1 MALVAV
7 VRLYDDLILFEET
20 FGRDHDV
27 TATFEDFHYLTDEDG
42 FTRYV
47 FFWWCT
53 GSGFETF
60 DAALQSDPTVVD
72 ARSLAEIPGRRLY
85 RVDTT
90 AFPPEQPL
98 VFPVFRQYDIT
109 SLEAIRGWDGLTLRA
124 RFPSRDALRTF
135 RDVATRIAD
144 NVDVEQLYTEQM
156 SETAR
161 LTERQREAVT
171 MAYERGYFDTPR
183 RTTLSELADELEV
196 TSQTLSRHVRVGVE
210 KIVADALAAEP
221 ADGV

>member
-1 MALVAV
+1 MALIAV
-7 VRLYDDLILFEET
+7 VYLYDDLILFEET
-20 FGRDHDV
+20 FGRDHDI
-27 TATFEDFHYLTDEDG
+27 TATFEDFHYLTDEQE

-47 FFWWCT
+47 FFWRCT
-53 GSGFETF
+53 GAAFEAF
-60 DAALQSDPTVVD
+60 DAALEADPTVVD
-72 ARSLAEIPGRRLY
+72 ARAVAEIPSRRLY

-98 VFPVFRQYDIT
+98 VFPVFREYDIT
-109 SLEAIRGWDGLTLRA
+109 TLEAIRDRSGLTLRA
-124 RFPSRDALRTF
+124 RFPSRDALRAF
-135 RDVATRIAD
+135 RDAATRIA
-144 NVDVEQLYTEQM
+144 NTVEVDQLYTEQM
-156 SETAR
+156 STTTR

-183 RTTLSELADELEV
+183 RTTLSELADELDV

-210 KIVADALAAEP
+210 KIVGDAFRSEP

>member
-20 FGRDHDV
+20 FGQDHDI

-53 GSGFETF
+53 GSSFEAF
-60 DAALQSDPTVVD
+60 EAALEADPTVVD
-72 ARSLAEIPGRRLY
+72 ARSLAELPGRRLY

-90 AFPPEQPL
+90 AFPPDQPL
-98 VFPVFRQYDIT
+98 VFPVFREYDIT
-109 SLEAIRGWDGLTLRA
+109 TLEAVRGRDGLTLRA
-124 RFPSRDALRTF
+124 RFPSRDALRAF
-135 RDVATRIAD
+135 RDAAARIAD
-144 NVDVEQLYTEQM
+144 TIEVEQLYTEQM

-171 MAYERGYFDTPR
+171 LAYERGYFETPR
-183 RTTLSELADELEV
+183 RATLSDLADELDV
-196 TSQTLSRHVRVGVE
+196 TPQTLSRHVRVGVE
-210 KIVADALAAEP
+210 KIVGDTLRSEP
-221 ADGV
+221 VDEV